1 PRAVVDDEI
10 SDAPGRAREEHPLEP
25 GGVLLHEVG
34 RGMRR
39 ARQGVVDS
47 LARIEPLRRLD
58 GAVTPLRGALARC
71 LVAESLVAI
80 LDRFAS
86 ARLGGSFR
94 LRLGRVR
101 RGECLTCLLA
111 GAAGATRLFLL
122 LGHRRLYTTSDAVGD
137 KPLVTSFWLPWLR
150 WWRREL
156 VGQGNEGEGLDLDV
170 LIREQR
176 EGERVPGPGSPG
188 VGQGDRHLGGALRPD
203 ATPAGSVLGGRDAHF
218 KCFLTV
224 DCWAISEPYLRILR
238 VARRGLGASLVVD
251 DAPFGAPRASPHH
264 QPHARAV
271 PSRRHVQVRH
281 HPRVGEGADAPELL
295 ALGPTDVVEDV
306 CLLRVGEPVLERI
319 GDAQEADQR

>member
-25 GGVLLHEVG
+25 GAVLLHEVG

-137 KPLVTSFWLPWLR
+137 KPLVHPRYLR
-150 WWRREL
+150 RGRRPSSS
-156 VGQGNEGEGLDLDV
+156 GFGEAFASTGAAPECTKPSTLDGL
-170 LIREQR
+170 
-176 EGERVPGPGSPG
+176 
-188 VGQGDRHLGGALRPD
+188 HGGLRP
-203 ATPAGSVLGGRDAHF
+203 APLARERRTRSERPWVLEHRSAAP
-218 KCFLTV
+218 L
-224 DCWAISEPYLRILR
+224 P
-238 VARRGLGASLVVD
+238 RGLGEAKARD
-251 DAPFGAPRASPHH
+251 RRASWSVKIPAMT
-264 QPHARAV
+264 P
-271 PSRRHVQVRH
+271 RHLIL
-281 HPRVGEGADAPELL
+281 AAMAP
-295 ALGPTDVVEDV
+295 VVEAGA
-306 CLLRVGEPVLERI
+306 RRPGE
-319 GDAQEADQR
+319 